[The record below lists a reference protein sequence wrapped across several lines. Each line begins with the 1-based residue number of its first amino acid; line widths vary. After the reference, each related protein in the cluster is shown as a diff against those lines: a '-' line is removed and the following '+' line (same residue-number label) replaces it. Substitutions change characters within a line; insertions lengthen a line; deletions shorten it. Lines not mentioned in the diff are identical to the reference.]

1 MFGDSLLVINWITG
15 KFKIHNLQLAQL
27 LQEVNRLSAIFE
39 QTDFK
44 HIYRERNASA
54 DKLANEG
61 GNVQN
66 GYWLISEF
74 FGSEILDTYQV
85 F

>member
-1 MFGDSLLVINWITG
+1 M
-15 KFKIHNLQLAQL
+15 QLAKL
-27 LQEVNRLSAIFE
+27 LQEVNRLSDLFE

-54 DKLANEG
+54 NMLANDG

-66 GYWLISEF
+66 GCWLRSEF
-74 FGSEILDTYQV
+74 NESERHDTYQV

>member
-1 MFGDSLLVINWITG
+1 MFGDSLLVINWIIG
-15 KFKIHNLQLAQL
+15 KFRIHNLQLAHL
-27 LQEVNRLSAIFE
+27 LQEVNRLSDLFK

-54 DKLANEG
+54 DTLANEG
-61 GNVQN
+61 GKVQN
-66 GYWLISEF
+66 GYWHISEF
-74 FGSEILDTYQV
+74 NGSERRDSYQV